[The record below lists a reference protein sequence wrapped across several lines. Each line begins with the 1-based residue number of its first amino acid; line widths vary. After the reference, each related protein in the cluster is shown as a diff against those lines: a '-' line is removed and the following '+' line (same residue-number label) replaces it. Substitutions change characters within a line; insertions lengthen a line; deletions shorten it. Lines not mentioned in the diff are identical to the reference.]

1 MKTESLVI
9 FSDTIKKQEK
19 KSEAAVVFKRENEPQ
34 ADTACV
40 RESSKWK

>member
-9 FSDTIKKQEK
+9 FSDTIKTRK